1 VSAMKLRIEGE
12 LPALSGAIEWLNSEP
27 LTADALRGNVVLVN
41 FWTYSCINWLRSLP
55 YVRAWA
61 EKYRADGMVTIGVH
75 TPEFP
80 FEHDVDRVRR
90 AATDMEVEYPIAIDS
105 DYAVWQAFD
114 NNYWPALYFVDAAG
128 RIRHHQF
135 GEGEYEQSEVVIQ
148 QLLAEAGVDDD
159 RHELV
164 SVDARGIEAAADWSS
179 LKSPE
184 SYIGY
189 ERAEH
194 LASPGGAVLDER
206 HVYEAPD
213 RLRRNR
219 WALSGDWTVEGTSAV
234 LNDPDGRIAYRF
246 EARDLH
252 LVMGPSARGTPV
264 RFRVLID
271 GEPPGADHGIDVD
284 DRGDGTATEP
294 RLYQLVRQHGP
305 VTERTFEIVF
315 LDAGV
320 QAYVFTF
327 G

>member
-1 VSAMKLRIEGE
+1 MSAMKLRVEGE
-12 LPALSGAIEWLNSEP
+12 MPSFSGALEWLNSEP
-27 LTADALRGNVVLVN
+27 LTAAGLRGSVVLVN

-61 EKYRADGMVTIGVH
+61 ETYRDDGLVTIGVH

-80 FEHDVDRVRR
+80 FEHDVDNVRW
-90 AATDMEVEYPIAIDS
+90 AARDMKVEYPIAIDS

-114 NNYWPALYFVDAAG
+114 NNYWPALYFVDAEG

-148 QLLAEAGVDDD
+148 QLLAEAGLGDD

-164 SVDARGIEAAADWSS
+164 SVDARGIEAAADWGS

-184 SYIGY
+184 NYIGY
-189 ERAEH
+189 QRAEG

-206 HVYEAPD
+206 HVYETPE

-219 WALSGDWTVEGTSAV
+219 WALSGDWTVEGTSAR
-234 LNDPDGRIAYRF
+234 LNEPDGRIAYRF

-252 LVMGPSARGTPV
+252 LVMGPSARGTSV
-264 RFRVLID
+264 RFRVVID
-271 GEPPGADHGIDVD
+271 GEAPGADHGIDVD
-284 DRGDGTATEP
+284 DQGLGTVTEP
-294 RLYQLVRQHGP
+294 RLYQLVRQRGH